1 MPLPT
6 PARLTPAVPMDVY
19 PDFGAIGD
27 GGGLATA
34 VGALLTLV
42 LIVAVLMTIVCA
54 VTWALAA
61 GSGHAQAATRA
72 RIGVWI
78 AVGSAGLAGA
88 GLAWTN
94 FLIGVGDGL

>member
-1 MPLPT
+1 MLLPT
-6 PARLTPAVPMDVY
+6 PVRLGQRVPMDVY

-27 GGGLATA
+27 GGSLAEA

-42 LIVAVLMTIVCA
+42 LIVAVLMTVVCA
-54 VTWALAA
+54 ATWALAA
-61 GSGHAQAATRA
+61 GSGHFQAATRA

-78 AVGSAGLAGA
+78 AVGSAGMAGA
-88 GLAWTN
+88 GLAWAN